1 VTNIFLKGES
11 SAPVSPDTFNM
22 LLRSIKTDALQSGGA
37 EGDGVKTSVFQRRVD
52 SRLDNVLSVFR
63 KDAAGNAGGTLGAGK
78 LRHVYQELLKE
89 ERPTPSGL
97 RLFQTDTSV
106 PLGAKTHEVEREF
119 YRGEVKTWAGTGDD
133 TPTVQSARLS
143 KTFKVHHYITS
154 VLWDYFEELA
164 DSFSKDNGRVR
175 RLLMGAT
182 ELMEQYANQRIWHGD
197 PDGGLFGVLNYPWV
211 TRLTLTGNWHINV
224 ATGSLDTDAYAKEL
238 SRFVNY
244 PTIQSKQVFNPTRLA
259 MGTKMYEFMSN
270 TLIEKSGAMLPMTLM
285 EKFLKSNPW
294 IRSESNIDVVWEL
307 DDAFGDGVSAVLAYR
322 PEADTI
328 ANVIPGG
335 GVQNLP
341 LIEQS
346 YMKIMPMFM
355 AHGGIVMRRVGS
367 VVIGFVDTSDPN
379 A

>member
-1 VTNIFLKGES
+1 MTNIFLDGGAGKI
-11 SAPVSPDTFNM
+11 SPDSFNALM
-22 LLRSIKTDALQSGGA
+22 RMIKADSLREGGA
-37 EGDGVKTSVFQRRVD
+37 FDDGVKTSVFQRRVD
-52 SRLDNVLSVFR
+52 SRLDSILPSAR
-63 KDAAGNAGGTLGAGK
+63 KDAAGNAGGTLTAGK
-78 LRHVYQELLKE
+78 LRHVYNEILAE
-89 ERPTPSGL
+89 ERPTPNGF
-97 RLFQTDTSV
+97 RLFSPDTSV
-106 PLGAKTHEVEREF
+106 PLGARSHEVEREF
-119 YRGEVKTWAGTGDD
+119 HRGEVKTWAGTADD
-133 TPTVQSARLS
+133 TPTIQSARLS
-143 KTFKVHHYITS
+143 ATFKVHHYITS

-211 TRLTLTGNWHINV
+211 TRLTVSGNWHINV
-224 ATGSLDTDAYAKEL
+224 STGSLNTDDYSKEL

-244 PTIQSKQVFNPTRLA
+244 PTTQSKMVFNPTRLA
-259 MGTKMYEFMSN
+259 IGSKMDEFMRN

-294 IRSESNIDVVWEL
+294 IKSESQIDVVWEL
-307 DDAFGDGVSAVLAYR
+307 DDAFGEGVSGILAYR

-341 LIEQS
+341 LIEKD
-346 YMKIMPMFM
+346 YMKVMPMFM

-367 VVIGFVDTSDPN
+367 VVVGFVDTSDPN